1 MRGRIRLGGYHRDV
15 ARCNQRV
22 VDACLVAS
30 HISLDQVVVDEKG
43 NEITAS
49 PSLLKL
55 LKTQA
60 VW

>member
-1 MRGRIRLGGYHRDV
+1 M
-15 ARCNQRV
+15 
-22 VDACLVAS
+22 AS